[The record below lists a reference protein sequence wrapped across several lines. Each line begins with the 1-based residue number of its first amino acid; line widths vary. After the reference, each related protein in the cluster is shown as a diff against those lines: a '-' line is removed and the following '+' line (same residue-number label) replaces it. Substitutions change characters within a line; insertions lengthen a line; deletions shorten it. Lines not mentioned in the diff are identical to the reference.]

1 MKKLQLILL
10 ITVFVSGC
18 LNSSD
23 KPINSEISTKSNNY
37 ADDKI
42 SDELKI
48 IWEAYEILSEE
59 YIDKENLQPGNLAEE
74 AIRGMLSSL
83 NDPYTSYV
91 PPDTFKIDQ
100 ESFMGHFGGIGANV
114 EDSPDNNGILITK
127 PLPNSPAENAGIKSG
142 DRIIR
147 INGEDSTKMTLLESV
162 NKIRGEK
169 GTPVTLTIK
178 RIGVENELDIT
189 IIRDIIDTPSVES
202 YEVPDSNF
210 VRIVISQFTAK
221 THDEIIKIID
231 KYLDENINGF
241 ILDLRGNPG
250 GLLSSTVNVAS
261 LFIEEGLITYE
272 ITSDGNREEWKV
284 RKTKDYKN
292 LPIVTLVDRYSASG
306 SEVLAGALQDH
317 KRSVI
322 IGEKTFGKGSVNMM
336 SPLSNDG
343 GIYVTIG
350 RWYTPNGRLIEG
362 LGIEPDLIIKNQIL
376 SKSNAYDEDFTD
388 LQLNAAITQLNY
400 EISN

>member
-1 MKKLQLILL
+1 MKKILFILL
-10 ITVFVSGC
+10 TSIFVISC
-18 LNSSD
+18 FDSSD
-23 KPINSEISTKSNNY
+23 KSKTTEFTNKSNEYN
-37 ADDKI
+37 DEKI

-48 IWEAYEILSEE
+48 IWEAYEILAEE
-59 YIDKENLQPGNLAEE
+59 YIDKENLNPENLAEE
-74 AIRGMLSSL
+74 AIKGMLNSL

-91 PPDTFKIDQ
+91 PPETFKIDQ

-127 PLPNSPAENAGIKSG
+127 PLPNTPAENSGIKSG

-147 INGEDSTKMTLLESV
+147 INGEDSTKMTLLEAV

-178 RIGVENELDIT
+178 RIGVETELDIT
-189 IIRDIIDTPSVES
+189 IIRDIIDTPSVDS
-202 YEVPDSNF
+202 YEVPDTDF

-231 KYLDENINGF
+231 KHTDENIKGF

-261 LFIEEGLITYE
+261 LFIDEGLITYE

-284 RKTKDYKN
+284 RKTKDYTN

-317 KRSVI
+317 KRSII

-336 SPLSNDG
+336 SSLSNEG

-350 RWYTPNGRLIEG
+350 RWYTPNGRLIEK
-362 LGIEPDLIIKNQIL
+362 LGIEPDLIIENKLL
-376 SKSNAYDEDFTD
+376 SELNAYDEDFVD
-388 LQLNAAITQLNY
+388 LQLNAAITQLNF
-400 EISN
+400 EIRN